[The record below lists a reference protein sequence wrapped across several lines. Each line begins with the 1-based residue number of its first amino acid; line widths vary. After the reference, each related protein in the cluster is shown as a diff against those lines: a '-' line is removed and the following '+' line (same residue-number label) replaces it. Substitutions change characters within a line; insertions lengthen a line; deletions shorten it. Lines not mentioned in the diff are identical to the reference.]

1 MMPRLGSRPCIRL
14 SGCVMFWTKWG
25 GGLGDVLASSLYNHH
40 ESNCTVGEAV
50 FR

>member
-1 MMPRLGSRPCIRL
+1 MMPRLGSRPCINL

-25 GGLGDVLASSLYNHH
+25 GGGDVLASSLYNHH